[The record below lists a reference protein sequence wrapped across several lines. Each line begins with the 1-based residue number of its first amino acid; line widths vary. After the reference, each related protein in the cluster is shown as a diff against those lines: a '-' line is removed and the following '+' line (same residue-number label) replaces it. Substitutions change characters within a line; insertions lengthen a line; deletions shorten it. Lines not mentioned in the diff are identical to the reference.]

1 MNRQN
6 KNHYEFR
13 QNIHHR
19 ALMGRAKNSGRQ
31 YIWQKSSRTTAGN
44 GRYQRIALQKPSPA
58 KVWQRCLNA
67 VALGLVASVSGL
79 LLLWFVQNLA
89 VASADLQIFHY
100 TLPYSI
106 GDVPRL
112 LQ

>member
-1 MNRQN
+1 MDRQY
-6 KNHYEFR
+6 KNHYELR
-13 QNIHHR
+13 QSIHHR
-19 ALMGRAKNSGRQ
+19 ALTGCAKNNGRR
-31 YIWQKSSRTTAGN
+31 YVWQKASRTTAGN
-44 GRYQRIALQKPSPA
+44 GRYQRLALQKSSPA
-58 KVWQRCLNA
+58 KLWQRGLNA
-67 VALGLVASVSGL
+67 VALGLVASGL

-106 GDVPRL
+106 GDLPRL